1 MTNTNNI
8 HSAEHDW
15 AAKRELIASAK
26 GRFASV
32 TFTKKDGTVRRMR
45 IQPAKLKFHMKG
57 DAASEVGK
65 RAAETRK
72 ANHPNL
78 LPVWDIE
85 AFAARSVNL
94 ATISKIAVNGTVH
107 NFS

>member
-1 MTNTNNI
+1 MKNDI
-8 HSAEHDW
+8 EKDW
-15 AAKRELIASAK
+15 AAKRDIIASSQ
-26 GRFASV
+26 GRFASI
-32 TFTKKDGTVRRMR
+32 TFTKKDGTVRKIRV
-45 IQPAKLKFHMKG
+45 QPAKLKFHLKG
-57 DAASEVGK
+57 EDASDAGR

-94 ATISKIAVNGTVH
+94 ETISRIAANGTVH
-107 NFS
+107 TFS